1 MIYYGAKPLH
11 AEHCDTEAETVRN
24 DLKRRIWLAAACLAI
39 CLCAGAALAES
50 TVQMN
55 EIMLSTA
62 KFEGGK
68 AYEWIE
74 LHNTDANSVS
84 IRDWKLTYER
94 KNEAQTYVFPAGSK
108 VDRHGYLVVL
118 LTGLDQVENT
128 AKALYAPIDVSRKG
142 GTFTLYDADG
152 AQVDRIELDAQY
164 GDISFGRVADGG
176 EWLFLGEASRGAAN
190 SQTGYAERARRADL
204 SVSGGFYDAA
214 PELTALT
221 EKDAVVRYTLN
232 GTEPSAASP
241 AFSEYSGL
249 KKGVTTLRVRAFAE
263 GKLPSETTTQTYFVG
278 VSRNVPVVSLV
289 TDDKY
294 LFAEKTGLLV
304 PGSAKRP
311 NYYQDWEYP
320 INVEYYN
327 ADHKQ
332 EINQGASFR
341 VTGAT
346 SRAYAQKAI
355 SLFARSALGP
365 SSFEFNPFPN
375 REGYTEYKA
384 ITLRAGGTES
394 YKTRFKDAMLTRLA
408 LGTGLFYQESATCVV
423 YINGQYWGQ
432 YNLRERINKDSLA
445 AFEGITDKQTIH
457 DVTIIKGRGEV
468 SRGDI
473 GEWNS
478 LISYMKNHDLREEQ
492 YLNYVLERF
501 DVDNY
506 FTMVAFQVI
515 LGNGDIGNQR
525 FYKFPGGK
533 WKYVLY
539 DLDAAMQNTKRTP
552 FGYFL
557 KAAKSKNKLFYHE
570 PFITLIKNDQMK
582 EKFLTICSKLLTEKY
597 VKQDLLDQID
607 EWVDTLEP
615 LMAEQITRWK
625 KCSPKSVDSWMYEV
639 NAFKKIVRSR
649 YKYVINYLSD
659 YFRLDKEQKA
669 FYFGQVLENNK

>member
-1 MIYYGAKPLH
+1 MRK
-11 AEHCDTEAETVRN
+11 
-24 DLKRRIWLAAACLAI
+24 DLKRWIWLTLVSLAI
-39 CLCAGAALAES
+39 VLCAIPAFAEP
-50 TVQMN
+50 TVQLN

-62 KFEGGK
+62 TFEGGK
-68 AYEWIE
+68 AYEWVE
-74 LHNTDANSVS
+74 LHNPTASAVS

-94 KNEAQTYVFPAGSK
+94 KDETQSYIFPAGSK
-108 VDRHGYLVVL
+108 VDKNGYFVL
-118 LTGLDQVENT
+118 FLTGLDHEEDT
-128 AKALYAPIDVSRKG
+128 AKAHYAPIDVSRKG
-142 GTFTLYDADG
+142 GTLCLYNADG
-152 AQVDRIELDAQY
+152 ALIDRAELGSQY
-164 GDISFGRVADGG
+164 GDISWGRVANGKD
-176 EWLFLGEASRGAAN
+176 WLFLSEPSRGKAN
-190 SQTGYAERARRADL
+190 SETGYAARTRRADL
-204 SVSGGFYDAA
+204 NVSGGFFDEA
-214 PELTALT
+214 PVLQAMT
-221 EKDAVVRYTLN
+221 EEGAEVRYTVD
-232 GTEPSAASP
+232 GKEPTAASP
-241 AFSEYSGL
+241 LFSEYSGL

-263 GKLPSETTTQTYFVG
+263 GKLPSETITQTYFVG
-278 VSRNVPVVSLV
+278 VSRDVPVVSLV

-304 PGSAKRP
+304 PGSAKKP

-327 ADHKQ
+327 AAHRQ
-332 EINQGASFR
+332 EINQQASFR

-365 SSFEFNPFPN
+365 GSFEFNPFPN
-375 REGYTEYKA
+375 REGYTEYQA
-384 ITLRAGGTES
+384 VTLRAGGTES

-408 LGTGLFYQESATCVV
+408 LGTGLFYQESVTCVV

-478 LISYMKNHDLREEQ
+478 LIRYMKNHDLRDEE

-557 KAAKSKNKLFYHE
+557 KSANSKNKLFYHE

-582 EKFLTICSKLLTEKY
+582 EKFLTICVKLLTEKY
-597 VKQDLLDQID
+597 VKQDLLDQVD
-607 EWVDTLEP
+607 EWVATLEP
-615 LMAEQITRWK
+615 LMQEQITRWK
-625 KCSPKSVDSWMYEV
+625 KSSPKSIDSWLYEV
-639 NAFKKIVRSR
+639 SAFKKCIRAR

-659 YFRLDKEQKA
+659 YFRLDKDMKA
-669 FYFGQVLENNK
+669 YYFGQILENNK

>member
-1 MIYYGAKPLH
+1 MSK
-11 AEHCDTEAETVRN
+11 
-24 DLKRRIWLAAACLAI
+24 DLKRWIWLALVSLAI
-39 CLCAGAALAES
+39 VFCLVPAVAEE
-50 TVQMN
+50 TVQLN

-62 KFEGGK
+62 TFESGK
-68 AYEWIE
+68 AYEWVE
-74 LHNTDANSVS
+74 LHNPTGSVVS
-84 IRDWKLTYER
+84 IRDWKITWER
-94 KNEAQTYVFPAGSK
+94 KGESQTYVFPTGSK
-108 VDRHGYLVVL
+108 IDKNGYLVVF
-118 LTGLDQVENT
+118 LTGYDHVENT
-128 AKALYAPIDVSRKG
+128 SKAQYAPIDVSRKG
-142 GTFTLYDADG
+142 GTLSLYDASG
-152 AQVDRIELDAQY
+152 ELADRAELAAQY
-164 GDISFGRVADGG
+164 CDISWGRVANGG
-176 EWLFLGEASRGAAN
+176 EWLYLSEPSRGKANSETGFASR
-190 SQTGYAERARRADL
+190 TRRADL
-204 SVSGGFYDAA
+204 SVSGGFFDAA
-214 PELTALT
+214 PELKAMT
-221 EKDAVVRYTLN
+221 EEGATVRYTLN
-232 GTEPSAASP
+232 GTEPTAASP
-241 AFSEYSGL
+241 SFDEYSGL
-249 KKGVTTLRVRAFAE
+249 KKGVTTLRVRAFAD
-263 GKLPSETTTQTYFVG
+263 GKLPSETITQTYFVG
-278 VSRNVPVVSLV
+278 VDRNVPVVSLV

-304 PGSAKRP
+304 PGSGKRP
-311 NYYQDWEYP
+311 NYYTDWEYP

-327 ADHKQ
+327 AAHTQ
-332 EINQGASFR
+332 EINQQASFR

-355 SLFARSALGP
+355 SLFARGALGA

-408 LGTGLFYQESATCVV
+408 NGTGLFYQESATCVV

-445 AFEGITDKQTIH
+445 AFEGITDEETIH
-457 DVTIIKGRGEV
+457 NVTIIKGRGEV

-473 GEWNS
+473 GEWNN
-478 LISYMKNHDLREEQ
+478 LIRYMKNHDLRKEE

-557 KAAKSKNKLFYHE
+557 KSASAKNKLFYHE
-570 PFITLIKNDQMK
+570 PFITLIKNDLMK

-597 VKQDLLDQID
+597 VKQDLLDQVD
-607 EWVDTLEP
+607 EWVATLEP
-615 LMAEQITRWK
+615 LMAEQIARWRK
-625 KCSPKSVDSWMYEV
+625 SSPRSVDSWLYEC
-639 NAFKKIVRSR
+639 NAFKKCIRAR
-649 YKYVINYLSD
+649 YKYVINYISD
-659 YFRLDKEQKA
+659 YFKLDKDMKA

>member
-1 MIYYGAKPLH
+1 MRKDP
-11 AEHCDTEAETVRN
+11 
-24 DLKRRIWLAAACLAI
+24 KQWFWLALISLIIII
-39 CLCAGAALAES
+39 CTVPAFAEG
-50 TVQMN
+50 TVQLN

-62 KFEGGK
+62 TFEGGK

-74 LHNTDANSVS
+74 LYNPTDSSVS
-84 IRDWKLTYER
+84 IRGWKLTYER
-94 KNEAQTYVFPAGSK
+94 KGETQTYTFPANCKISGNA
-108 VDRHGYLVVL
+108 YFVL
-118 LTGLDQVENT
+118 FLTGLDQVADT
-128 AKALYAPIDVSRKG
+128 SKAHYAPIDVSKKG
-142 GTFTLYDADG
+142 GTICLYDADG
-152 AQVDRIELDAQY
+152 ALLDRADLDTQY
-164 GDISFGRVADGG
+164 GDISWGRVANGT
-176 EWLFLGEASRGAAN
+176 EWLYLSEPSRGKAN
-190 SQTGYAERARRADL
+190 TGTGYASRTRRADMN
-204 SVSGGFYDAA
+204 VSGGFFDTA
-214 PELTALT
+214 PALQAMT
-221 EKDAVVRYTLN
+221 EDGAVVRYTLD
-232 GTEPSAASP
+232 GKVPTASSP
-241 AFSEYSGL
+241 LFSEYSGL
-249 KKGVTTLRVRAFAE
+249 KKGVTTLRIRAFAE
-263 GKLPSETTTQTYFVG
+263 GKLPSETITQTYFVG
-278 VSRNVPVVSLV
+278 IDRDVPVVSLV
-289 TDDKY
+289 TDEKY
-294 LFAEKTGLLV
+294 LFSEKTGLLV
-304 PGSAKRP
+304 PGSGKIA
-311 NYYQDWEYP
+311 NYYRDWEYP

-327 ADHKQ
+327 ADHGQ
-332 EINQGASFR
+332 EINQQATFR

-355 SLFARSALGP
+355 SLFARSALG
-365 SSFEFNPFPN
+365 SGSFEFNPFPN

-423 YINGQYWGQ
+423 YLNGQYWGQ

-478 LISYMKNHDLREEQ
+478 LISYMKAHDLRKEE

-557 KAAKSKNKLFYHE
+557 KSAKAKNNLFYHE
-570 PFITLIKNDQMK
+570 PFITLIRNDQMK
-582 EKFLTICSKLLTEKY
+582 EKFLTICSALLTEKY
-597 VKQDLLDQID
+597 VKDDLLAQVD
-607 EWVDTLEP
+607 EWVATLEP
-615 LMAEQITRWK
+615 LMEEQIARWK
-625 KCSPKSVDSWMYEV
+625 KSSPRSVDSWLYEV
-639 NAFKKIVRSR
+639 NAFKKCIRAR

-659 YFRLDKEQKA
+659 YFKLDKDMKD

>member
-1 MIYYGAKPLH
+1 MRYFVIRG
-11 AEHCDTEAETVRN
+11 
-24 DLKRRIWLAAACLAI
+24 LAALLLCLLA
-39 CLCAGAALAES
+39 LAGACAASAEGS
-50 TVQMN
+50 VRLN
-55 EIMLSTA
+55 EVLLSSAT
-62 KFEGGK
+62 FESGK
-68 AYEWIE
+68 AYEWVE
-74 LHNTDANSVS
+74 LHQAENANVS
-84 IRDWKLTYER
+84 LRDWKLTYER
-94 KNEAQTYVFPAGSK
+94 KGETQEYTFPQGTK
-108 VDRHGYLVVL
+108 IEKNGYLVVF
-118 LTGLDQVENT
+118 LTGWDQVENT
-128 AKALYAPIDVSRKG
+128 AKAQYAPIDVSRKG
-142 GTFTLYDADG
+142 GTISLYNAEG
-152 AQVDRIELDAQY
+152 ALVDRVALDAQY
-164 GDISFGRVADGG
+164 GNISYGRVADGD
-176 EWLFLGEASRGAAN
+176 EWLYLSETSRGKAN
-190 SQTGYAERARRADL
+190 TGVGYPTRTRRVDMN
-204 SVSGGFYDAA
+204 VSGGFFDAA
-214 PELTALT
+214 PELKAMCEEGAT
-221 EKDAVVRYTLN
+221 VRYTVN
-232 GTEPSAASP
+232 GKEPTETSP
-241 AFSEYSGL
+241 AFSEFPGL
-249 KKGVTTLRVRAFAE
+249 TRGVTALRVRAFAE
-263 GKLPSETTTQTYFVG
+263 GKLPSETVTQTYFVG
-278 VSRNVPVVSLV
+278 VRRDVPVVSLV

-294 LFAEKTGLLV
+294 LFDNKTGLLV
-304 PGSAKRP
+304 PGSGKRA
-311 NYYQDWEYP
+311 NYYFDWEYP

-327 ADHKQ
+327 AENTQ
-332 EINQGASFR
+332 EINQQATFR

-355 SLFARSALGP
+355 SLFARGALGP

-408 LGTGLFYQESATCVV
+408 NGTGLFYQESVTCVV
-423 YINGQYWGQ
+423 YINGEYWGQ

-445 AFEGITDKQTIH
+445 AFEGITDEKTIH

-478 LISYMKNHDLREEQ
+478 LIRYMKTHDLRNEE

-501 DVDNY
+501 DVDSY

-515 LGNGDIGNQR
+515 FGNGDIGNQR

-557 KAAKSKNKLFYHE
+557 KSANAKNKLFYHE

-582 EKFLTICSKLLTEKY
+582 EKFLSICSMILTEKY

-607 EWVDTLEP
+607 EWVETLEP

-625 KCSPKSVDSWMYEV
+625 KSSPKSVDSWKYEV
-639 NAFKKIVRSR
+639 NAFKKVVRSR

-659 YFRLDKEQKA
+659 YFKLDKEQKA
-669 FYFGQVLENNK
+669 YYFGQALENNK

>member
-1 MIYYGAKPLH
+1 M
-11 AEHCDTEAETVRN
+11 EAETVRN
-24 DLKRRIWLAAACLAI
+24 DLKRWLRLALLSLIISLCAAA
-39 CLCAGAALAES
+39 AAAES
-50 TVQMN
+50 SVQLN
-55 EIMLSTA
+55 EVMLSTA

-74 LHNTDANSVS
+74 LHNPGSGAVS
-84 IRDWKLTYER
+84 LRNWQLTYER
-94 KNEAQTYVFPAGSK
+94 KGETQTYKMPSGMKIDSN
-108 VDRHGYLVVL
+108 GYLVL
-118 LTGLDQVENT
+118 MLTGLDQVEDT
-128 AKALYAPIDVSRKG
+128 AKVHYAPIDVSRKG
-142 GTFTLYDADG
+142 GTFSLYDAEG
-152 AQVDRIELDAQY
+152 GLVDRVALDAQY
-164 GDISFGRVADGG
+164 GDISYGRVANGS
-176 EWLFLGEASRGAAN
+176 EWLLLGEASRGKAN
-190 SQTGYAERARRADL
+190 TAEGFAERTRRADL
-204 SVSGGFYDAA
+204 SMSGGFYDTA
-214 PELTALT
+214 PELKAIA
-221 EKDAVVRYTLN
+221 EEGAVVRYTLN
-232 GTEPSAASP
+232 GMEPTASSP
-241 AFSEYSGL
+241 DFSGYSGL

-263 GKLPSETTTQTYFVG
+263 GKLPSETVTQTYFVG
-278 VSRNVPVVSLV
+278 VSRDVPVVSLV
-289 TDDKY
+289 TDEKY
-294 LFAEKTGLLV
+294 LFSEKTGLLV
-304 PGSAKRP
+304 PGSAKKP

-327 ADHKQ
+327 AAHKQ
-332 EINQGASFR
+332 EINQQASFR

-346 SRAYAQKAI
+346 SRVYAQKAI

-365 SSFEFNPFPN
+365 GSFEFNPFPN

-408 LGTGLFYQESATCVV
+408 LGTGLFYQESVTCVV
-423 YINGQYWGQ
+423 YINGQFWGQ

-473 GEWNS
+473 GEWNN
-478 LISYMKNHDLREEQ
+478 LISYMKNHDLREEKH
-492 YLNYVLERF
+492 LNYVLERF

-506 FTMVAFQVI
+506 FTMVAFQVM

-557 KAAKSKNKLFYHE
+557 KSAKSKNKLFYHE

-582 EKFLTICSKLLTEKY
+582 EKFLLIASRLMTEKY

-615 LMAEQITRWK
+615 LMAEQIARWK
-625 KCSPKSVDSWMYEV
+625 KSSPKSVDAWKYEV
-639 NAFKKIVRSR
+639 SAFKKVVRAR

-669 FYFGQVLENNK
+669 LYFGQVLENNK

>member
-1 MIYYGAKPLH
+1 MMRRA
-11 AEHCDTEAETVRN
+11 AEPQTCQTEAFNVREH
-24 DLKRRIWLAAACLAI
+24 LKRWIWLTLISLAI
-39 CLCAGAALAES
+39 VFCTIPVLAEG
-50 TVQMN
+50 TVQLN

-62 KFEGGK
+62 TFEGGK
-68 AYEWIE
+68 AYEWVE
-74 LHNTDANSVS
+74 LYNPGGASVNL
-84 IRDWKLTYER
+84 RDWKLTWER
-94 KNEAQTYVFPAGSK
+94 KDKSQTYVFPAGSK
-108 VDRHGYLVVL
+108 IDKNSYLIVY
-118 LTGLDQVENT
+118 LTGYDRVENT
-128 AKALYAPIDVSRKG
+128 SKALYAPIDVSRKG
-142 GTFTLYDADG
+142 GTLSLYAASGELADH
-152 AQVDRIELDAQY
+152 AELGTQY
-164 GDISFGRVADGG
+164 GDISWGRVANGE
-176 EWLFLGEASRGAAN
+176 EWLFLSEPSRGKENSGTGFASR
-190 SQTGYAERARRADL
+190 TRRADL
-204 SVSGGFYDAA
+204 SVNGGFFDTA
-214 PELTALT
+214 PELQATT
-221 EKDAVVRYTLN
+221 EPGAEIRYTVD
-232 GTEPSAASP
+232 GKEPAASSP
-241 AFSEYSGL
+241 LFSEFTGL

-263 GKLPSETTTQTYFVG
+263 GKLPSETITQTYFVG
-278 VSRNVPVVSLV
+278 VQRDVPVVSLV
-289 TDDKY
+289 TDEKY
-294 LFAEKTGLLV
+294 LFNNKTGLLV
-304 PGSAKRP
+304 PGSGKTA
-311 NYYQDWEYP
+311 NYYRDWEYP

-327 ADHKQ
+327 ADHGQ
-332 EINQGASFR
+332 EINQQASFR

-346 SRAYAQKAI
+346 SRVYAQKAI
-355 SLFARSALGP
+355 SLFARGALGA

-408 LGTGLFYQESATCVV
+408 LGTGLFYQESVTCVV

-445 AFEGITDKQTIH
+445 AFEGITDEQTIH
-457 DVTIIKGRGEV
+457 GTTIIKGRGEV

-473 GEWNS
+473 EEWNS
-478 LISYMKNHDLREEQ
+478 LIRYMKNHDLRNEE

-557 KAAKSKNKLFYHE
+557 KSANSKNSLFYHE
-570 PFITLIKNDQMK
+570 PFITLIKNDLMK
-582 EKFLTICSKLLTEKY
+582 EKFLTICSTLLTEKY
-597 VKQDLLDQID
+597 VKQDLLDQVD
-607 EWVDTLEP
+607 EWVATLEP
-615 LMAEQITRWK
+615 LMAEQIARWK

-639 NAFKKIVRSR
+639 SAFKKVIRSR

-659 YFRLDKEQKA
+659 YFKLDKDMKA
-669 FYFGQVLENNK
+669 FYFGQALENNK

>member
-1 MIYYGAKPLH
+1 MRK
-11 AEHCDTEAETVRN
+11 
-24 DLKRRIWLAAACLAI
+24 DLKRWIWLAVISLI
-39 CLCAGAALAES
+39 IILCAVPAFAEG
-50 TVQMN
+50 TVQLN
-55 EIMLSTA
+55 EIMLSSAT
-62 KFEGGK
+62 FEGGK
-68 AYEWIE
+68 AYEWVE
-74 LHNTDANSVS
+74 LHNPSASVVS

-94 KNEAQTYVFPAGSK
+94 KGETQAYVFPSGSK
-108 VDRHGYLVVL
+108 VNGNGYFVL
-118 LTGLDQVENT
+118 FLTGLDQVDDT
-128 AKALYAPIDVSRKG
+128 SKAHYAPIDVSRKG
-142 GTFTLYDADG
+142 GTICLYDADG
-152 AQVDRIELDAQY
+152 VLVDKTELDAQY
-164 GDISFGRVADGG
+164 GDISWGRVANCE
-176 EWLFLGEASRGAAN
+176 EWLYLSESSRGKAN
-190 SQTGYAERARRADL
+190 TEAGYPARTRRADL
-204 SVSGGFYDAA
+204 SVSGGFFDAA
-214 PELTALT
+214 PDLKAMT
-221 EKDAVVRYTLN
+221 EEGAVVRYTLD
-232 GTEPSAASP
+232 GKEPTVDSP
-241 AFSEYSGL
+241 LFSEYGGL

-263 GKLPSETTTQTYFVG
+263 GKLPSETITQTYFVG
-278 VSRNVPVVSLV
+278 IDRNVPVVSLV
-289 TDDKY
+289 TDEKY
-294 LFAEKTGLLV
+294 LFNEKTGLLV

-327 ADHKQ
+327 AAHRQ
-332 EINQGASFR
+332 EINQQASFR

-355 SLFARSALGP
+355 SLFARGALGAG
-365 SSFEFNPFPN
+365 SFEFNPFPN

-384 ITLRAGGTES
+384 VTLRAGGTES

-408 LGTGLFYQESATCVV
+408 NGTGLFYQESVTCVV

-445 AFEGITDKQTIH
+445 AFEGITDEQTIH

-478 LISYMKNHDLREEQ
+478 LIRYMKNHDLRNEE

-557 KAAKSKNKLFYHE
+557 KSATAKNKLFYHE

-582 EKFLTICSKLLTEKY
+582 EKFLTICSTLLTEKY
-597 VKQDLLDQID
+597 VKQDLLDQVD
-607 EWVDTLEP
+607 EWVNTLEP
-615 LMAEQITRWK
+615 LMAEQIARWK
-625 KCSPKSVDSWMYEV
+625 KCSPKSVDSWLYEV
-639 NAFKKIVRSR
+639 NAFKKCIRAR

-659 YFRLDKEQKA
+659 YFKLDKDMKA